1 MVLSLYSLLEPFINM
16 MKLPD
21 STKTHPW
28 VQKIQYLTDPT
39 GYLESNYLR
48 YGDVFHAPIV
58 TNAKQQLLLS
68 HPEALRRLFTEEN
81 KEFYVVGS
89 DLVRIL
95 VGDYSVVSLEGEAHL
110 KERKLLLAPFQREDI
125 SAYGQAICQ
134 ITEKVFDQLTPGTT
148 FSARSLFSKIS
159 GQVILKV
166 VFGIDNEE
174 RFRQLEQ
181 LIHELM
187 DALTSPLIVSTF
199 FFPFLRKD
207 LGAKSPWGYFRRLQQ
222 KIDQLLYAEI
232 RDRRAQHN
240 PNRNDILTL
249 LVSAVDE
256 EGNGMSDRQL
266 HDELLTLLL
275 GAYETTAS
283 AMSWALYWLHEFP
296 ETREKLLQELDTL
309 GDSPET
315 MTVFKL
321 PYLTAA
327 CNETLRIYPGS
338 TITDQRNV
346 IKPIELMGYQL
357 EPGTQVYGC
366 IYLTHHRE
374 DLYPEP
380 KKFKPERFL
389 ERQYTPYEFLPF
401 GGGSRRCIGENLALL
416 EIKVVLATVLSKY
429 QLALVENQ
437 SVKPQLIGPRTL
449 LPSTGVQMIF
459 KEKRKTLMS
468 I

>member
-1 MVLSLYSLLEPFINM
+1 
-16 MKLPD
+16 MKIVDGPR
-21 STKTHPW
+21 TPHW
-28 VQKIQYLTDPT
+28 VQKVQYMNNPT
-39 GYLESNYLR
+39 SYLESNYQR

-68 HPEALRRLFTEEN
+68 HPEALQRIFTKED
-81 KEFYVVGS
+81 KEFYVPGS
-89 DLVRIL
+89 DTVRIL
-95 VGDYSVVSLEGEAHL
+95 VGDYSVVSLEGKAHL

-125 SAYGQAICQ
+125 SAYGRAICK
-134 ITEKVFDQLTPGTT
+134 ITEEVFDPLTPGTT
-148 FSARSLFSKIS
+148 FSARNLFSKIS
-159 GQVILKV
+159 GKVILKV

-174 RFRQLEQ
+174 RFEQLEH
-181 LIHELM
+181 LIHDLLE
-187 DALTSPLIVSTF
+187 ALTSPLIVSTF

-207 LGAKSPWGYFRRLQQ
+207 LGPKSPWGYFRRLQQ

-232 RDRRAQHN
+232 RDRRAQQD
-240 PNRNDILTL
+240 PNRTDILTL
-249 LVSAVDE
+249 LVSATDE

-296 ETREKLLQELDTL
+296 ETLEKLLQELDTL
-309 GDSPET
+309 GDRPDT

-327 CNETLRIYPGS
+327 CNEALRIYPGS
-338 TITDQRNV
+338 TVTDQRNV
-346 IKPIELMGYQL
+346 IKPIELMGYHL

-389 ERQYTPYEFLPF
+389 ERKYTPYEFLPF

-416 EIKVVLATVLSKY
+416 EIKLVLATVLSKY
-429 QLALVENQ
+429 RLALVENQ
-437 SVKPQLIGPRTL
+437 SVKPELIGPRTL
-449 LPSTGVQMIF
+449 LPSTGVQMVF
-459 KEKRKTLMS
+459 KEKRKTLIS
-468 I
+468 VWALV